1 MAIQFNPDRWAQV
14 RETYTKWWDGS
25 LKRPIFQVTQR
36 IGTGPDPHPH
46 VPVLSQATCA
56 DFSWTPEEVIDK
68 IDWQLSGNLYHG
80 DAYPVVS
87 LSAFGPG
94 IVAAMVGG
102 KLDNSS
108 GAVWFYPKDGTESI
122 HDIHVEFDPHNR
134 WLSRIKDLCWAGIKK
149 WQGNVLIGMTDLG
162 GTLDI
167 LASLRGSEELLYDLI
182 DEPDE
187 VKRIVQEIHTAWF
200 QIFTAINEVLQPI
213 NPGYTDW
220 DMLYYPGP
228 GYILQSD
235 FSFMISPDMFRE
247 FGVDELAASAKKL
260 AYRTYHLDGVNALP
274 HLDALL
280 EIPELRMIQWQPGA
294 GQPTPEHWLDVY
306 RKIVGAG
313 KKAHIVSGIYEAFDF
328 VVDALGSDEN
338 LYFASGCTELT
349 PEIQDRI
356 RRYCRL

>member
-134 WLSRIKDLCWAGIKK
+134 WLSRIKDLWHQKMAG
-149 WQGNVLIGMTDLG
+149 QCSDRH
-162 GTLDI
+162 D
-167 LASLRGSEELLYDLI
+167 GSGRYL
-182 DEPDE
+182 
-187 VKRIVQEIHTAWF
+187 
-200 QIFTAINEVLQPI
+200 
-213 NPGYTDW
+213 GYTGF
-220 DMLYYPGP
+220 PAR
-228 GYILQSD
+228 Q
-235 FSFMISPDMFRE
+235 RR
-247 FGVDELAASAKKL
+247 AAL
-260 AYRTYHLDGVNALP
+260 RP
-274 HLDALL
+274 H
-280 EIPELRMIQWQPGA
+280 
-294 GQPTPEHWLDVY
+294 
-306 RKIVGAG
+306 
-313 KKAHIVSGIYEAFDF
+313 
-328 VVDALGSDEN
+328 
-338 LYFASGCTELT
+338 
-349 PEIQDRI
+349 
-356 RRYCRL
+356 RRA